1 MAQLSVKNEKANK
14 ITSPEQVNDYIKTS
28 NPGAWLIILSAVI
41 LLTSIIVWAIF
52 GTLDVT
58 VNASGVAD
66 KDSIV
71 CYLPENEQVAVGD
84 KVKSGDIVGEVV
96 SVSEKPVSKMKITE
110 SLNVD
115 EYTLYCLDLNDW
127 NYIVEISMPENTSE
141 GYVEV
146 EITKETIKQISFLW

>member
-1 MAQLSVKNEKANK
+1 MAQLSFKDEKKNK

-41 LLTSIIVWAIF
+41 LLASIFVWAVF

-58 VNASGVAD
+58 VKAD
-66 KDSIV
+66 GIATEDGIV
-71 CYLPENEQVAVGD
+71 CYLPESEDVAVGD
-84 KVKSGDIVGEVV
+84 KVKLGDVSGVIV

-110 SLNVD
+110 SLDVD
-115 EYTLYCLDLNDW
+115 EYTLYCLDLSEW
-127 NYIVEISMPENTSE
+127 NYIVEISMSESTSE

-146 EITKETIKQISFLW
+146 EIAKETIKPISFLW